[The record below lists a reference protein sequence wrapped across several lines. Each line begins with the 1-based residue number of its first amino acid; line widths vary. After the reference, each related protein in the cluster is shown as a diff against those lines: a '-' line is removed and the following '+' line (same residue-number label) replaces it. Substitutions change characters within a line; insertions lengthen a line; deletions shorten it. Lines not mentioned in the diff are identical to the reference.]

1 MTVPIFEHAWAHFT
15 YTSSDGQN
23 GGPPPISDG
32 LDALFRRK
40 SLRWSPGRPSRAAKP
55 SIPVDTHVRVS
66 RPPKKMLSITY
77 FLTLFE
83 PARVPPRPLVHPW
96 ILIAVREQWD
106 GLIRDRFA
114 ATCALTIG
122 KISTGGSTG
131 VQDPRTEIVRG
142 FPGNR
147 AQIIT

>member
-1 MTVPIFEHAWAHFT
+1 MPIFEHAWAHFT

-32 LDALFRRK
+32 LDALFRGK
-40 SLRWSPGRPSRAAKP
+40 SLRWPPGRPSRATKP
-55 SIPVDTHVRVS
+55 SIPVDAHVRVS

-96 ILIAVREQWD
+96 ILIAVRERWD
-106 GLIRDRFA
+106 GLSGIASRLRARLRSAKYRREGPPASRIRGRKSFGA
-114 ATCALTIG
+114 F
-122 KISTGGSTG
+122 
-131 VQDPRTEIVRG
+131 PEI
-142 FPGNR
+142 
-147 AQIIT
+147 AHKL